1 MKSTPIVK
9 AAAPGAAAKA
19 GGVQNA
25 NVMGPPPPE
34 PPWKKPGPPPPLPG
48 KSALPA
54 PPPKAAAPAPAAG
67 GAAGTAAGAAPVEA
81 APEPELDPVEA
92 KKEELKNDPAFAR
105 FLKALKLGVPP
116 QSIRMQIRAQGVF
129 DPDDFLMFMDTGQIM
144 ALKKIGDYKGDKY

>member
-1 MKSTPIVK
+1 LKSTPIVK
-9 AAAPGAAAKA
+9 AAAPGAAAKS

-25 NVMGPPPPE
+25 NVMGPAPPE

-54 PPPKAAAPAPAAG
+54 PPPKAAAPAA
-67 GAAGTAAGAAPVEA
+67 AAGTTAGAAAPVAA

-92 KKEELKNDPAFAR
+92 KKEELRNDPAFAR

-144 ALKKIGDYKGDKY
+144 SLKKIGDYKGDKY